1 MEVEPD
7 EARAIASEVLW
18 MTRLRLS
25 PVPGGCEKEIPAIE
39 SIRVIG
45 EGLVERYIPE
55 SGIKCGQIYNTQ
67 MDEESRFHKCEECWQ
82 RLQQDGLPELRGA
95 D

>member
-25 PVPGGCEKEIPAIE
+25 PVPGGCGKEIPAIE

-67 MDEESRFHKCEECWQ
+67 MAKSRASTSA
-82 RLQQDGLPELRGA
+82 RSVGRGCSKMVCPS
-95 D
+95 